1 MARTAAI
8 TPATTPTRFP
18 VTNALGTGW
27 FCLWDAGGA
36 DTIKIPINAG
46 AATIDLRAATLVE
59 GDPGAGGFVSWMK
72 GVSGGFTI
80 AKGAVIENA
89 EGGNGNDTLIGNQSG
104 NVLKGN
110 GGADRL
116 QGGSGADML
125 WGGAGNDVFAFKAL
139 ADFRSGADLSA
150 ACIDTV
156 SDFVRGQ
163 DKLEFRSFDADPFLD
178 GVQAVSFR
186 FVGTDKPLVANDRY
200 IGELRFDS
208 KTKTLS
214 GDCNNDGSLDFQ
226 VLMTGISSL
235 SATDF
240 LL

>member
-1 MARTAAI
+1 M
-8 TPATTPTRFP
+8 
-18 VTNALGTGW
+18 
-27 FCLWDAGGA
+27 
-36 DTIKIPINAG
+36 
-46 AATIDLRAATLVE
+46 
-59 GDPGAGGFVSWMK
+59 SWVK
-72 GVSGGFTI
+72 GIAGGFTI

-89 EGGNGNDTLIGNQSG
+89 EGGNGADTLIGNQSG
-104 NVLKGN
+104 NVLKGH

-125 WGGAGNDVFAFKAL
+125 WGGAGNDVFAFKTL

-163 DKLEFRSFDADPFLD
+163 DKLEFRGFDADPVAD

-186 FVGTDKPLVANDRY
+186 FVGTDKSFVANDRSVA
-200 IGELRFDS
+200 ELRFDS
-208 KTKTLS
+208 RTHTLH
-214 GDCNNDGSLDFQ
+214 GDCNNDGALDFQ
-226 VLMTGISSL
+226 IMMLGVSSL